1 MKIVS
6 FIFTL
11 KKELFG
17 QPNSMY
23 AAVRY
28 SENYLEISIHDPI
41 LFTYYIFS
49 IVQVQLQYRR
59 NDWKNKK
66 TIDNANL
73 ELS

>member
-1 MKIVS
+1 
-6 FIFTL
+6 
-11 KKELFG
+11 
-17 QPNSMY
+17 MY

-41 LFTYYIFS
+41 FFTYYIFS

-66 TIDNANL
+66 QWIMQI
-73 ELS
+73 LS